1 MTAQTILVVADDPG
15 LARDIVGHWQMERT
29 VPGFTLMTSAVWS
42 PGGSAEFDLAIV
54 GEQGA
59 EHDRLFP
66 LLRGLDAMSSPCIF
80 VAATA
85 AAMQRARAEFPRMIV
100 VRQQPDGDWLHS
112 VVQLGVE
119 VLRRMDA
126 ISRLRRTE
134 SSAGQQS
141 HHAALGRYMVEIR
154 HNFNNALTSVLGNAE
169 LLMLEPAELPAE
181 MREQLDTIHSMAL
194 RLHEMMQRFS
204 SLDAE
209 MQFAERERQPGRKD
223 GSQTYVAGS
232 LGS

>member
-1 MTAQTILVVADDPG
+1 VTTQTILVVADDPG
-15 LARDIVGHWQMERT
+15 FARDIVGHWQMERT
-29 VPGFTLMTSAVWS
+29 IPGFTLMTSAVWS
-42 PGGSAEFDLAIV
+42 PGGSAEFDLAIA
-54 GEQGA
+54 GEPGTGEPGA

-100 VRQQPDGDWLHS
+100 VRQQPDGDWLH
-112 VVQLGVE
+112 
-119 VLRRMDA
+119 
-126 ISRLRRTE
+126 
-134 SSAGQQS
+134 
-141 HHAALGRYMVEIR
+141 YMVEIR

-169 LLMLEPAELPAE
+169 LLMLEPAEMPAE

-223 GSQTYVAGS
+223 GSRAYVAGS
-232 LGS
+232 LGR